1 MTAAGFR
8 AEAQHLRAFAF
19 TVINPEAPAE
29 IRLMI
34 AELER
39 RSWELYQGSLIITH
53 RPKGACYRYALAG

>member
-1 MTAAGFR
+1 VTAAGFR
-8 AEAQHLRAFAF
+8 AEAQHLRAF

-29 IRLMI
+29 IRLML